1 MKTKVFKLVL
11 FVICLFTVTNIYAQ
25 EQNQSKFEPQVRYF
39 FSEYGYD
46 FKEKLYNHLWLI
58 NPNGGNIGYYVLLHD
73 TKNKYVYKLDHMVN
87 QLGTR
92 TLLDDFIDSETSN
105 DLKDRDKYTSAFDNP
120 ENKNLF
126 TYGIYKQEKY
136 SFKFYTSPQKAS
148 ENNYIDKNGKLSC
161 RIDDLSYYL
170 TEITENN
177 IDELLWI
184 NGIFDIEN
192 NPFITKQKSE
202 QLANKYKSIID
213 SEYISKKQLEEQ
225 YKQDSIQTAE
235 AEKWRNYVE
244 PYTPEQEQQ
253 NHLSKTDAEIINK
266 PFIDA
271 KNLWTNKTEA
281 YFVADVPNQGL
292 RFDISKHFLFHGNKV
307 VLHTEWKQLVKGT
320 WYSYSKNSV
329 LRGTWKKIAPNK
341 IVITFK
347 NGKKLTCTYRK
358 TKDQYMHNKLIISGI
373 GTAIEGYPS
382 VNRRR
387 TDLWD
392 NHDTLLSEYFGISY

>member
-11 FVICLFTVTNIYAQ
+11 FVICLFTVTNVYAQ
-25 EQNQSKFEPQVRYF
+25 NSEQQEIRYF
-39 FSEYGYD
+39 FSEYGYGRN
-46 FKEKLYNHLWLI
+46 KRYNHLWML
-58 NPNGGNIGYYVLLHD
+58 NPWGGNIGFYVLLHD
-73 TKNKYVYKLDHMVN
+73 TKNKMTYEIDHIKYQKN
-87 QLGTR
+87 PDLR
-92 TLLDDFIDSETSN
+92 TNVKPDFEPNFDLDDRVD
-105 DLKDRDKYTSAFDNP
+105 KDYKSAFDNP

-126 TYGIYKQEKY
+126 VYGIYIQTKDYFEFYATPEKSNEY
-136 SFKFYTSPQKAS
+136 
-148 ENNYIDKNGKLSC
+148 NLINNGKFGC
-161 RIDDLSYYL
+161 IIDSRVYNL
-170 TEITENN
+170 TELTKNN
-177 IDELLWI
+177 EDEDEDFYLNSIIDSTT
-184 NGIFDIEN
+184 
-192 NPFITKQKSE
+192 NPALTKQIC
-202 QLANKYKSIID
+202 NKLFDEYKSIID
-213 SEYISKKQLEEQ
+213 KEFITKEQLEEQ
-225 YKQDSIQTAE
+225 HKQDSIQKAE
-235 AEKWRNYVE
+235 SDKWRNYVE
-244 PYTPEQEQQ
+244 PYTPEQEHQ
-253 NHLSKTDAEIINK
+253 NNLSKSDAETINK

-358 TKDQYMHNKLIISGI
+358 TKDNYMHNKLIISGI